1 MTLLIVAVALLTLVI
16 VEAYF
21 ASVRRRSKRDTANAT
36 TGPPEATEIQ

>member
-21 ASVRRRSKRDTANAT
+21 ASVRRHSRRNTANAT
-36 TGPPEATEIQ
+36 TGPLEAAEIQ